1 MGDEN
6 ETLEAASD
14 EIRLAWHKADKV
26 LVQGNKIDMVP
37 FTSLH

>member
-6 ETLEAASD
+6 QTLEAASD
-14 EIRLAWHKADKV
+14 EIRLAWHKADKI
-26 LVQGNKIDMVP
+26 LVQGNKTDRVL